1 MSKYTN
7 AKYPDKINDLIDN
20 EGKIDAEKVVASGIQ
35 VLTEAPIEDNPEKD
49 IKFVY
54 LDEEPT
60 ERFNG
65 YYYLIGSGSSGG
77 GSVDLV
83 KPVLRVQKGPVPNT
97 GYLEKFFF
105 NRELKPEQVD
115 SLLTNANLALMDL
128 GDGMLAYPML
138 LADAEIDINRKL
150 WLIVDFSAKYGLASG
165 TA

>member
-20 EGKIDAEKVVASGIQ
+20 DGKVNAEKVIASGIQ
-35 VLTEAPIEDNPEKD
+35 VLTEAPTADNPEKD

-54 LDEEPT
+54 LDEEPV

-65 YYYLIGSGSSGG
+65 YYYLIGSGSGS

-83 KPVLRVQKGPVPNT
+83 KPILKVQKGPVPNT
-97 GYLEKFFF
+97 GYLEEFFF

-115 SLLTNANLALMDL
+115 SLLTNANLTLMDMGEGL
-128 GDGMLAYPML
+128 LAYPLL
-138 LADAEIDINRKL
+138 LADAEIELNRKL
-150 WLIVDFSAKYGLASG
+150 WLIVDLSAKYGLASG

>member
-20 EGKIDAEKVVASGIQ
+20 DGHVNTEKVIASGIQ
-35 VLTEAPIEDNPEKD
+35 VLTEAPVADNPEKD

-54 LDEEPT
+54 LEEEPA

-65 YYYLIGSGSSGG
+65 YYYLIGNGSGS

-83 KPVLRVQKGPVPNT
+83 KPILRIGKGPVPNT

-115 SLLTNANLALMDL
+115 SLLTNANLTLP
-128 GDGMLAYPML
+128 Y
-138 LADAEIDINRKL
+138 
-150 WLIVDFSAKYGLASG
+150 
-165 TA
+165 

>member
-20 EGKIDAEKVVASGIQ
+20 EGNIDAEKVIASGIQ
-35 VLTEAPIEDNPEKD
+35 VLTEAPTEDNPEKD

-54 LDEEPT
+54 LDEEPA

-65 YYYLIGSGSSGG
+65 YYYLIGSGSG

-83 KPVLRVQKGPVPNT
+83 KPVLKVQKGPVPNT

-115 SLLTNANLALMDL
+115 SLLTNANLTLMEL
-128 GDGMLAYPML
+128 EEGMLAYPML

-150 WLIVDFSAKYGLASG
+150 WLIVDSSAKYGLASG